1 MTGLGADVKINHIL
15 DRLQDTSQTNR
26 LTRRERLFVLSG
38 ALFVLVFLAYQFGIE
53 PFFQK
58 KERLE
63 QALVR
68 QRTAVIEM
76 QLLQQQY
83 QELKANRGDILERVK
98 RRPADF
104 NLFTFV
110 EQRATA
116 VRVKDRLTS
125 MKPATT
131 SWQNGLR
138 QSEVE
143 VKVEEVVLSQL
154 IDFLIEIES
163 IENAAFVRRIVVQK
177 SRRESGLLDALI
189 SIVTFETQEEAK

>member
-1 MTGLGADVKINHIL
+1 MTGLAAEMNSNHIF
-15 DRLQDTSQTNR
+15 DRLRDTLQTDR
-26 LTRRERLFVLSG
+26 LTRRERVFILGGTMFVLM
-38 ALFVLVFLAYQFGIE
+38 FLVYQFGIE

-63 QALVR
+63 QALAR
-68 QRTAVIEM
+68 QRAALVEM
-76 QLLQQQY
+76 QLLQRQY
-83 QELKANRGDILERVK
+83 QELKADRGDILERVK
-98 RRPADF
+98 RRNPDF

-110 EQRATA
+110 EKRATA

-125 MKPATT
+125 MKPGTT

-143 VKVEEVVLSQL
+143 VKVEAIVLSQL

-177 SRRESGLLDALI
+177 SRQESGLLDALI
-189 SIVTFETQEEAK
+189 AVVTLEKQEEIR

>member
-1 MTGLGADVKINHIL
+1 MNSNHIF
-15 DRLQDTSQTNR
+15 DRLRDTLQTDR
-26 LTRRERLFVLSG
+26 LTRRERVFILGGTMFVLM
-38 ALFVLVFLAYQFGIE
+38 FLVYQFGIE

-63 QALVR
+63 QALAR
-68 QRTAVIEM
+68 QRAALVEM
-76 QLLQQQY
+76 QLLQRQY
-83 QELKANRGDILERVK
+83 QELKADRGDILERVK
-98 RRPADF
+98 RRNPDF

-125 MKPATT
+125 MKPGTT

-143 VKVEEVVLSQL
+143 VKVEAIVLSQL

-177 SRRESGLLDALI
+177 SRQESGLLDALI
-189 SIVTFETQEEAK
+189 AVVTLEKQEEIR